1 MENTCQKVI
10 VQDGSDSVG
19 VALVPLKA
27 GEVLDIRT
35 GTQTR
40 PLRIQNATPRYH
52 KFAVVDLPDGAEVR
66 KNGEVIGRMMRPAR
80 TGEHVHTHN
89 LTGLTMK

>member
-40 PLRIQNATPRYH
+40 PLRIQNVIPRYH
-52 KFAVVDLPDGAEVR
+52 KFA
-66 KNGEVIGRMMRPAR
+66 
-80 TGEHVHTHN
+80 
-89 LTGLTMK
+89 